1 MMQIFTH
8 TPIWVWALLAFLV
21 QRGYVMSQDRQ
32 LSVRKAC
39 LLPVLMLGWSV
50 YGVVQLGDLN
60 LVMAYAMVAVASAA
74 LRLKLAGNAAQS
86 YDPATQLLTVKGS
99 WLPMLVILGLFLGKY
114 AYNVAT
120 AMAPVLQQS
129 TQFVWIAQL
138 LFALASGFFLANLLQ
153 TITAITRV
161 KQTPAMQSI

>member
-32 LSVRKAC
+32 LSIRKAC
-39 LLPVLMLGWSV
+39 LLPVLMLAWSV
-50 YGVVQLGDLN
+50 YGVVQLGDFN
-60 LVMAYAMVAVASAA
+60 LVMAYAIVAVASAG
-74 LRLKLAGNAAQS
+74 LRLKLAGNVAQS

-120 AMAPVLQQS
+120 AMAPVLQHS
-129 TQFVWIAQL
+129 TQFIWIAQL

-153 TITAITRV
+153 TIAAITQV
-161 KQTPAMQSI
+161 KQAPAMQSF